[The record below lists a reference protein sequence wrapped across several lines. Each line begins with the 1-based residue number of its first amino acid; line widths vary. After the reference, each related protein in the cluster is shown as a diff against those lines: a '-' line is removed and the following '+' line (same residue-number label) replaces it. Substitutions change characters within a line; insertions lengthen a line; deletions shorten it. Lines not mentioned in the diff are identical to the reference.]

1 VGATGCASCH
11 DDTLV
16 SAAAETHNACS
27 SCHNAAT
34 GALIGSAIGQTTP
47 GDCTSCH
54 SGTWDAMHPTTT
66 FDHSGLVTVGATSC
80 ADCHDDTLIS
90 AAPETHNACVSCHET
105 GTGALIGSAIG
116 QTGSGD
122 CATCH
127 TGSWDALHPNHG
139 HTVAVGAADLSSG
152 ISCGSCHA
160 VANWSEIDTQ
170 HNVDTNGAGSCAT
183 CHNSSRQEVVDAVAL
198 AANPT
203 NCLPCHSNESV
214 AHADHVVAGY
224 VTVGGVQDH
233 YGTTCASCHD
243 PGGDADAAVSVT
255 HGGDCALCHT
265 TIPNLQPGIPDGGGD
280 CVSCHST
287 SEHTL
292 WDRYLNCST
301 SGCHPEEF
309 RGGPGNSLHDAHTP
323 AGGWSDRN
331 SSTSGMRFPYASN
344 PEMWVANW
352 PLNPDCATCHTAVDA
367 IPREGC
373 GNCHTFVGKTDMHL
387 FHTNRSNNKQL
398 PGLEIG
404 CQTCH

>member
-1 VGATGCASCH
+1 VGTTDCASCH